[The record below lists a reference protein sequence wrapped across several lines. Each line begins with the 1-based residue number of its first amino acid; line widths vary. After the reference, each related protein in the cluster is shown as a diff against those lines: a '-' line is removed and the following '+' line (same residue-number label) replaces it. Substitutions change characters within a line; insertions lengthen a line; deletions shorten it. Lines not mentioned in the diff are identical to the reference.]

1 MCETNPLPWDT
12 GTPLDQRRAIVQQR
26 IAALPANTFAPFD
39 AGVVTE
45 DEIDLCL
52 GWPDVPHPAAAT
64 PPAPY
69 PTVPTLI
76 LQGAEDLRTPP
87 EWSARIAARIPGSK
101 RIVIKGVG
109 HSTIGS
115 SECAGEA
122 ILRFARGRRPPASC
136 PRVRTG
142 VPAAD
147 PAPAAFASLRGY
159 PGLPLKVGRTVRAI
173 GATVGDVLLALSSG
187 SIETAGGGL
196 RGGTWEIGEGQLHL
210 RDYEAVRGVE
220 VSGTARRTYRL
231 RITGSKAARGEVTL
245 RSSGRLTGR
254 LGGHRISLRLALPD

>member
-1 MCETNPLPWDT
+1 M
-12 GTPLDQRRAIVQQR
+12 
-26 IAALPANTFAPFD
+26 
-39 AGVVTE
+39 
-45 DEIDLCL
+45 
-52 GWPDVPHPAAAT
+52 
-64 PPAPY
+64 
-69 PTVPTLI
+69 PTLI

-122 ILRFARGRRPPASC
+122 ILRFARDRRPPSSC

-142 VPAAD
+142 VPAVD
-147 PAPAAFASLRGY
+147 PAPAAFDSLRGY

-173 GATVGDVLLALSSG
+173 GATVDDVLLALSSG

-245 RSSGRLTGR
+245 RSNGRLTGR
-254 LGGHRISLRLALPD
+254 LGGHRISLRLVLPD